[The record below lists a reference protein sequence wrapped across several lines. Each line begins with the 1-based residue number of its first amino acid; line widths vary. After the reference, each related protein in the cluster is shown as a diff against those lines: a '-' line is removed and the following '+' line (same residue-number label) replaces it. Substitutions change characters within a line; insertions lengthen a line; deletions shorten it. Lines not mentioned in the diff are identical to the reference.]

1 MEMHGLSSYY
11 EPEHHPED
19 NDFGQA
25 GNLYRLMSEP
35 EEQRLIENI
44 SGSLSLVSREH
55 LIQ

>member
-1 MEMHGLSSYY
+1 MEMHGLSSYC

-19 NDFGQA
+19 NDLGRA
-25 GNLYRLMSEP
+25 GNLYHLMSEP

-55 LIQ
+55 VVQ